1 MIDAFNRFE
10 GSKQKDKNL
19 AEDIKF
25 ISKKL
30 NPIDFNKV
38 ASGEIKTGNEL
49 LLSLGHKANC
59 H

>member
-1 MIDAFNRFE
+1 
-10 GSKQKDKNL
+10 
-19 AEDIKF
+19 F

-30 NPIDFNKV
+30 SPINFNKI

-49 LLSLGHKANC
+49 LLSLGYKVNC